1 MQENGIHY
9 YESFSPTISQTTLC
23 IVMVLTME
31 TIPGFSLS
39 KDKSQ
44 CLRLLHT
51 LYGLVQSPLPFYRLC
66 KEVYTGV
73 DYRQMT
79 SDEK

>member
-1 MQENGIHY
+1 MQEKGIHY
-9 YESFSPTISQTTLC
+9 YESFSPTISQETLC

-51 LYGLVQSPLPFYRLC
+51 LYGLRDLFPSISSVRRFTLVLTID
-66 KEVYTGV
+66 K
-73 DYRQMT
+73 
-79 SDEK
+79 